1 MTLYMFQKVN
11 QQQGKIG
18 VPAKPIILNDLNLSR
33 NLVLKCKTFISNI
46 NSSSEIYQNILAC
59 LCVIV

>member
-11 QQQGKIG
+11 QQQGKIA
-18 VPAKPIILNDLNLSR
+18 VPAKPNILNLSR

-46 NSSSEIYQNILAC
+46 NSCSEIYQNILAYFG
-59 LCVIV
+59 LIV